1 MSISHQ
7 SRRIGVALVA
17 SAAGF
22 ALNLANVPEL
32 SRLWPGRILT
42 LPIAI
47 WYGPWYGL
55 VSALL
60 GAAPFVHATPTL
72 WIFIGLEGL
81 IIGGLA
87 RHRTSPVLS
96 GAVISALWALTFTL
110 LPGPLGLAD
119 SRPMAMPS
127 ALQHLLDVMVA
138 LVVADLIV
146 VLASVRRGAWENDQA
161 PLTLRAYSFHA
172 FVIVA
177 ILPVL
182 LLSSVSGQIFATR
195 QETDGGARQREM
207 ATSLRDHINEY
218 LRTHMRAMEA
228 LGAALDHVAEDS
240 ATRDDLLVHYSR
252 VYPGIELW
260 WITDRA
266 GLVLHQRGLAMA
278 SGLSV
283 ADRQYFID
291 AVTTRRA
298 ALSDVL
304 TGQATS
310 KPRVFVAAPS
320 FATDG
325 SVAGVVFGGLDLSR
339 FDQFV
344 EAYSKVPSVSTVVL
358 DRQYRVVYASD
369 RAGYSLQ
376 EDLGSHAMVS
386 ASGGAV
392 DGIYQYSPSAP
403 ESHEQTLQLVG
414 TAIAD
419 AGWQVFVSQPVMNLR
434 LHTPQYYVLTLVL
447 ILLALGGA
455 ILGAGVFTGTVTRPL
470 EELVTIV
477 RNVSALDA
485 PTTAKLTSNPPAE
498 IVALVDHVNDMQSRL
513 AQSYH
518 ELEALTRDLDQKVQ
532 ERTVELA
539 EAKGVAED
547 ASRAKSNFLA
557 NMSHE
562 IRTPMNGI
570 IGMTELALDTDL
582 DVDQRE
588 YLGAVKTSAKSLL
601 AILNDILDFSKI
613 ESRKLELETVPF
625 SLRDV
630 VSEALKPLAIKAH
643 QKGLE
648 LLADVAP
655 DLPGTLV
662 GDPVRLQQ
670 VLTNLVGNATKFTER
685 GHVLLEIREDARHEQ
700 STLLHF
706 RVNDT
711 GIGIPPE
718 KHASIFEAFS
728 QADGS
733 TTRRFGGTGLGLS
746 ISATLVRLM
755 GGRMWLESQ
764 PGTGSSFHFTAAFDT
779 TDAVL
784 APPDPGPL
792 LANLP
797 ALIVDDNAINRRI
810 LSKQLARWQMNVTTV
825 DGGQAALDALSAAA
839 REGNPFRLVLLD
851 ANMPDLNGFG
861 VAEQMAQHPELA
873 GATIMMLTSSGHYGD
888 AARCRDL
895 GIAVSLTKPIKAADL
910 LESIVRVLGRQTT
923 MPRPDAPRA
932 SQVAARQV
940 SVLLAEDNIVNQR
953 VAVGLL
959 ARRGHKVR
967 VVNNGREAI
976 AAVER
981 EAFDLVLMDV
991 QMPEMGGFEAT
1002 AVIRERERQT
1012 GGHVPIVA
1020 MTAHAMAGDRER
1032 CLAAGMDGYLS
1043 KPIDQHR
1050 LFAVVER
1057 GSTDDAE
1064 APAPADQSIC
1074 AR

>member
-1 MSISHQ
+1 
-7 SRRIGVALVA
+7 
-17 SAAGF
+17 
-22 ALNLANVPEL
+22 
-32 SRLWPGRILT
+32 
-42 LPIAI
+42 
-47 WYGPWYGL
+47 
-55 VSALL
+55 
-60 GAAPFVHATPTL
+60 
-72 WIFIGLEGL
+72 
-81 IIGGLA
+81 
-87 RHRTSPVLS
+87 
-96 GAVISALWALTFTL
+96 
-110 LPGPLGLAD
+110 
-119 SRPMAMPS
+119 
-127 ALQHLLDVMVA
+127 
-138 LVVADLIV
+138 
-146 VLASVRRGAWENDQA
+146 
-161 PLTLRAYSFHA
+161 
-172 FVIVA
+172 
-177 ILPVL
+177 
-182 LLSSVSGQIFATR
+182 
-195 QETDGGARQREM
+195 
-207 ATSLRDHINEY
+207 
-218 LRTHMRAMEA
+218 
-228 LGAALDHVAEDS
+228 
-240 ATRDDLLVHYSR
+240 
-252 VYPGIELW
+252 
-260 WITDRA
+260 
-266 GLVLHQRGLAMA
+266 
-278 SGLSV
+278 
-283 ADRQYFID
+283 
-291 AVTTRRA
+291 
-298 ALSDVL
+298 
-304 TGQATS
+304 
-310 KPRVFVAAPS
+310 
-320 FATDG
+320 
-325 SVAGVVFGGLDLSR
+325 
-339 FDQFV
+339 
-344 EAYSKVPSVSTVVL
+344 
-358 DRQYRVVYASD
+358 
-369 RAGYSLQ
+369 
-376 EDLGSHAMVS
+376 
-386 ASGGAV
+386 
-392 DGIYQYSPSAP
+392 
-403 ESHEQTLQLVG
+403 
-414 TAIAD
+414 
-419 AGWQVFVSQPVMNLR
+419 
-434 LHTPQYYVLTLVL
+434 
-447 ILLALGGA
+447 
-455 ILGAGVFTGTVTRPL
+455 VFTGTVTRPL

-513 AQSYH
+513 AQSYR

-570 IGMTELALDTDL
+570 IGMTELALETDL

-588 YLGAVKTSAKSLL
+588 YLGAVKTSATSLL

-613 ESRKLELETVPF
+613 ESRRLDLETVPF

-655 DLPGTLV
+655 DLPGTIV

-685 GHVLLEIREDARHEQ
+685 GHVLLEIREDARHGQ

-706 RVNDT
+706 RVDDT

-764 PGTGSSFHFTAAFDT
+764 PGIGSSFHFTAAFDT
-779 TDAVL
+779 TNAVL
-784 APPDPGPL
+784 APPDPEPL

-895 GIAVSLTKPIKAADL
+895 GIAVSLTKPIQAADL
-910 LESIVRVLGRQTT
+910 FESIVRVLGRQTT
-923 MPRPDAPRA
+923 MPGPDAPRA

-940 SVLLAEDNIVNQR
+940 TVLLAEDNIVNQR

-1043 KPIDQHR
+1043 KPIDQQR

-1057 GSTDDAE
+1057 GSTGDAE

-1074 AR
+1074 AY